1 MWVQMMEAAVLLS
14 VSVFLVKREARSAAE
29 RQDAEG
35 GHGESSKWERILF
48 EVGQWL
54 DSGSLV

>member
-1 MWVQMMEAAVLLS
+1 MWVQVMEAVVLLS
-14 VSVFLVKREARSAAE
+14 VSVLLVKREARSAAE

-35 GHGESSKWERILF
+35 GLGESSKWERILL
-48 EVGQWL
+48 EVGEWL